1 LEKAKMKDATL
12 RARLWNLRAEV
23 LTALGLT
30 TEAKALAEKA
40 HAARL
45 EIHGEK
51 HIETLESH
59 DTLEYLNF
67 GDGYRSLATREKL
80 FGKGH
85 VQTAPSYVLIARV
98 RAYNERAEQC
108 LRQAM
113 RLYQKIDP
121 EHAELAE
128 AWSQLGRHQRI
139 RENYDDAEQTLEHA
153 LKHWRR

>member
-1 LEKAKMKDATL
+1 
-12 RARLWNLRAEV
+12 
-23 LTALGLT
+23 
-30 TEAKALAEKA
+30 
-40 HAARL
+40 
-45 EIHGEK
+45 
-51 HIETLESH
+51 
-59 DTLEYLNF
+59 
-67 GDGYRSLATREKL
+67 LATREKL

-153 LKHWRR
+153 LKHWRRLDPDHPRAAATLVELGMVRAHQQKIDEAQRLYGEALKRHFSSLSDASLCSYFQQVHTAADVTWPDGAPR